1 MAVSPHAAPALRAR
15 RDRIDNFIGRAV
27 TALGINSTSPS
38 APCRTLLRTLNEDS
52 SCCIELVHAARA
64 VRAALTFEHLKRM
77 RWSGRGRGR
86 GRGARL
92 HKTTKFNGELVIAS
106 LFDGPDATLRCS
118 LYQVWAT
125 LRDQKAARARAREL

>member
-1 MAVSPHAAPALRAR
+1 
-15 RDRIDNFIGRAV
+15 
-27 TALGINSTSPS
+27 
-38 APCRTLLRTLNEDS
+38 
-52 SCCIELVHAARA
+52 
-64 VRAALTFEHLKRM
+64 M

-106 LFDGPDATLRCS
+106 LFDGFDGPDATLRCS

-125 LRDQKAARARAREL
+125 LRDKKAARARAREL